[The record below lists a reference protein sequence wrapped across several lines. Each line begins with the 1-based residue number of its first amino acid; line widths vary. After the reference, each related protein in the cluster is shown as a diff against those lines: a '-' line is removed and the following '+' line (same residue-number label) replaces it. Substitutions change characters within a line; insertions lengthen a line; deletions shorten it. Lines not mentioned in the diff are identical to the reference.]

1 MGDGHAR
8 PPFFSDMLLIVRR
21 FFTLLGVVLS
31 AVPAWAQAQ
40 ASEEITIW
48 SCRDKDGRTH
58 VTNLREDTR
67 GKDCR
72 IVQQTRVQVVPAPA
86 QGGSKPAAT
95 AAPGSFPKEDS
106 QARASA
112 RERQREILERELE
125 KEQALLA
132 QSRKELEEQESVRYG
147 DERNYARVLE
157 RLQKYKDAVE
167 VHEKNVESLRRE
179 LTNLFR

>member
-1 MGDGHAR
+1 
-8 PPFFSDMLLIVRR
+8 MLLGI
-21 FFTLLGVVLS
+21 VLS
-31 AVPAWAQAQ
+31 VAPALAQAQ

-58 VTNLREDTR
+58 VTNLREDTS

-72 IVQQTRVQVVPAPA
+72 IVQQTRVQVVPA
-86 QGGSKPAAT
+86 QGRPGSSKPAAK

-112 RERQREILERELE
+112 RERQREILEKELKQEESLLVQAREELE
-125 KEQALLA
+125 A
-132 QSRKELEEQESVRYG
+132 QESVRYG

-167 VHEKNVESLRRE
+167 LHQKNVESLRRE
-179 LTNLFR
+179 LTNLYR

>member
-1 MGDGHAR
+1 M
-8 PPFFSDMLLIVRR
+8 FLIVRR
-21 FFTLLGVVLS
+21 FFPLLAIAVSLAPAAVL
-31 AVPAWAQAQ
+31 AQAT
-40 ASEEITIW
+40 EETITIW
-48 SCRDKDGRTH
+48 SCRDQDGRTH

-72 IVQQTRVQVVPAPA
+72 IVQQTRVQVVPAP
-86 QGGSKPAAT
+86 KPK

-112 RERQREILERELE
+112 RERQREILEREVKQE
-125 KEQALLA
+125 ESLLA
-132 QSRKELEEQESVRYG
+132 QAREELEQQESVRYG

-167 VHEKNVESLRRE
+167 LHQKNLESLRRE
-179 LTNLFR
+179 LTNLYR

>member
-1 MGDGHAR
+1 M
-8 PPFFSDMLLIVRR
+8 FLIVRR
-21 FFTLLGVVLS
+21 FFPLLAIALS
-31 AVPAWAQAQ
+31 LVPAVARPQ
-40 ASEEITIW
+40 ASEETITIW

-72 IVQQTRVQVVPAPA
+72 IVQQTRVQVVPAQSASPKA
-86 QGGSKPAAT
+86 AKPPT
-95 AAPGSFPKEDS
+95 SFPKEDS

-112 RERQREILERELE
+112 RERQREILENELKQE
-125 KEQALLA
+125 ESQLEQA
-132 QSRKELEEQESVRYG
+132 RKELEEQESVRYG

-167 VHEKNVESLRRE
+167 LHQKNVESLRRE
-179 LTNLFR
+179 LTNLYR

>member
-1 MGDGHAR
+1 
-8 PPFFSDMLLIVRR
+8 MLLIVRR
-21 FFTLLGVVLS
+21 FYMSLGFALS
-31 AVPAWAQAQ
+31 VAPALAQAQ

-58 VTNLREDTR
+58 VTNLREDTS

-72 IVQQTRVQVVPAPA
+72 IVQQTRVQVVPA
-86 QGGSKPAAT
+86 QGRAANGKPAAK

-112 RERQREILERELE
+112 RERQREILEKELKQE
-125 KEQALLA
+125 ESLLA
-132 QSRKELEEQESVRYG
+132 QAREDLEAQESVRYG

-167 VHEKNVESLRRE
+167 LHQKNVESLRRE
-179 LTNLFR
+179 LTNLYR